1 MTQILNNNILLLSK
15 SQEFKEYLINEG
27 FKALSIL
34 RGVVISNSITS
45 PPATPNQDDF
55 YIVPPASTGDWAG
68 QTNQI
73 AYPATDYNGTL
84 MGWQFYAPYNGLF
97 LWLVGTGLIFYDG
110 ADWITTS
117 VTPGG
122 GTLPDQ
128 TGQAGKYL
136 KTGGGVAS
144 WETVQNEVFTGLTL
158 GETTTP
164 TTGADQVK
172 LYAKADG
179 RIYYR
184 KESNG
189 NEHLL
194 KEDQPIPFFI
204 PTPIQGTIVRYKNN
218 AGAKV
223 LVEANHQLDSGSAQF
238 SVSISGSPVTGLTG
252 ITSNTS
258 DTTTAAS
265 GANTVAAG
273 AIVTL
278 TYTAVTSPFN
288 SRIQLYLR
296 DA

>member
-34 RGVVISNSITS
+34 KGVITS
-45 PPATPNQDDF
+45 NVITAPPGSPDPDDF
-55 YIVPPASTGDWAG
+55 YIVPTGATGDWAG
-68 QTNQI
+68 KTNQI
-73 AYPATDYNGTL
+73 AYPATDYNGNPT
-84 MGWQFYAPYNGLF
+84 GWQFYSPYEGLF
-97 LWLVGTGLIFYDG
+97 LWLVGTGMIYYDG
-110 ADWITTS
+110 TDWQNTSITPES
-117 VTPGG
+117 GVIPS
-122 GTLPDQ
+122 
-128 TGQAGKYL
+128 QASQSGKYL
-136 KTGGGVAS
+136 KTSGGVAA
-144 WETVQNEVFTGLTL
+144 WEFVQNEVFTGLIL

-184 KESNG
+184 KESDG

-194 KEDQPIPFFI
+194 KEDKVIPFFI
-204 PTPIQGTIVRYKNN
+204 PAPIQGTIVRYRNRSS
-218 AGAKV
+218 AKV
-223 LVEANHQLDSGSAQF
+223 LVEANHQSDSGASQF
-238 SVSISGSPVTGLTG
+238 TVAIDGTPVTGLTG

-273 AIVTL
+273 AIVSI
-278 TYTAVTSPFN
+278 TYDSVTTPFN

>member
-34 RGVVISNSITS
+34 RGVVISNSTTT
-45 PPATPNQDDF
+45 PPTTPNQDDF
-55 YIVPPASTGDWAG
+55 YIIPPASTGAWAG
-68 QTNQI
+68 QTNKV
-73 AYPATDYNGTL
+73 AYPATDYNGNLT
-84 MGWQFYAPYNGLF
+84 GWNFYAPYNGLF

-110 ADWITTS
+110 TDWVTTS

-122 GTLPDQ
+122 GTLPSQ
-128 TGQAGKYL
+128 SGQAGKYL

-144 WETVQNEVFTGLTL
+144 WESVQSEIFTSVAM

-164 TTGADQVK
+164 TTAADQIK

-179 RIYYR
+179 RVYYR

-194 KEDQPIPFFI
+194 KEDTAIPFFI
-204 PTPIQGTIVRYKNN
+204 PAPITGTIVRYKNN
-218 AGAKV
+218 AGPKI

-238 SVSISGSPVTGLTG
+238 TVSIAGTPVTGLTG

-258 DTTTAAS
+258 DTTTASS

-273 AIVTL
+273 AIITL
-278 TYTAVTSPFN
+278 TYTGVTSPFN